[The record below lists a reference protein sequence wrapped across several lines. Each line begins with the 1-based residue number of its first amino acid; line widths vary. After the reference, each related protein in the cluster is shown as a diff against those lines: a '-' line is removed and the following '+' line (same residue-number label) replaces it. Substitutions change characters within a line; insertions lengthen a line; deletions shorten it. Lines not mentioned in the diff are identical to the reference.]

1 MLASILLIVNALW
14 NFDSSQWKIKN
25 YTIKDGLSSNRV
37 YAMVQDNNGRYWIAS
52 NAGLAYFDGY
62 NFTYLT
68 SENGV
73 KNVDL
78 INVVEKNNHLY
89 TVSTN
94 KVEILDVC
102 SLKSK
107 YNTTTYEFKLTD
119 LINTQFIDNKLVHFY
134 YDSINIFSLKRKESI
149 YNIFLPVYNP
159 STKLFYSLKNSLIH
173 INYPTILLKRGAIG
187 NMIKGE
193 YVLLFN
199 LIYKLDYKGNLNKH
213 CTFHFTL
220 DDYAT
225 FNSIDPN
232 YFVLN
237 YPKSSKYRI
246 YCREL
251 NQYRD
256 LFKGISP
263 LSFNLYKET
272 GFYLT
277 SFKNG
282 IFLYSLHAY
291 SKKKLDQFSY
301 TDFHKQPYFLIENKL
316 NEFSPD
322 IKKTSQQYQFY
333 NGQKWITY
341 PMGIKSLI
349 KLDNENFIIGRRE
362 GTCFFHI
369 KDEQNKIP
377 KFIDSSWVL
386 QLKNIEGKLHILT
399 YNNFKIL
406 DGNQKKIYKLKYKGG
421 FVLINDLEYFNNQY
435 VLGTN
440 DQGVFIADSG
450 FKKFKH
456 ISEKEGLQS
465 KLVKRIKTDKQGNI
479 WVLSDKGVDK
489 IDKKNK
495 VTKIFSITEIED
507 YDITNFSASADS
519 LWLFSDDHVY
529 SLNYR
534 ERFKPLQIPIVLNT
548 LTVDNIQTYY
558 EGDSLISIGPRWER
572 IKINYAGIYLHEQE
586 YITYRYRIVH
596 NGDSSSWQTTKLNN
610 LDLVALR
617 SGHYE
622 IMIEAY
628 HSIYPNIKSKQLNV
642 RFYIKPYFYQT
653 WWFYGLTTLLILGS
667 ILGFLWY
674 RNQLRLKA
682 LKLEAELNKYRLSGL
697 QNQMNPHFVF
707 NSMSTIQ
714 NLILNNDK
722 EDALNFISDFS
733 TLMRTMLQNSRND
746 QISLVNELEF
756 LQKYI
761 DLEKIR
767 YRNSFDYAL
776 DLGIDAFELE
786 DIYIPTMMV
795 QPLLENAVKHGVSNL
810 SDRPGHIQL
819 KIRLDETNDNIIII
833 QILDNGHGQSTH
845 GLKNHSSTALKVI
858 KERLTIYSKHGIF
871 GSLDIQYTPEGTICS
886 LKLPI

>member
-1 MLASILLIVNALW
+1 
-14 NFDSSQWKIKN
+14 
-25 YTIKDGLSSNRV
+25 
-37 YAMVQDNNGRYWIAS
+37 MVQDHRGRYWIAS

-73 KNVDL
+73 KSVDIVNVKFL
-78 INVVEKNNHLY
+78 NKHLY
-89 TVSTN
+89 TFSVNQIEAIDISKLNHTYKTN
-94 KVEILDVC
+94 LYDFDVFNRFGHEKIKNNFVVFYTNGVDIFHNNKRVQIKNLDVPFYNLQKDKFQ
-102 SLKSK
+102 SLLSA
-107 YNTTTYEFKLTD
+107 
-119 LINTQFIDNKLVHFY
+119 
-134 YDSINIFSLKRKESI
+134 
-149 YNIFLPVYNP
+149 
-159 STKLFYSLKNSLIH
+159 NS
-173 INYPTILLKRGAIG
+173 
-187 NMIKGE
+187 
-193 YVLLFN
+193 
-199 LIYKLDYKGNLNKH
+199 NLNKSELSFAIDITDKNQYYISFNQIYKKDSNGNLRKY
-213 CTFHFTL
+213 CLVPFTSA
-220 DDYAT
+220 DYGTAY
-225 FNSIDPN
+225 SIDSN
-232 YFVLN
+232 YFLLS
-237 YPKSSKYRI
+237 YITIDKFEI
-246 YCREL
+246 YSRKL
-251 NQYRD
+251 NQSNEI
-256 LFKGISP
+256 FKGITP
-263 LSFNLYKET
+263 LGFNLYRT
-272 GFYLT
+272 NGFTIT

-282 IFLYSLHAY
+282 IYLYCLHTY
-291 SKKKLDQFSY
+291 SKKKLTQFSY
-301 TDFHKQPYFLIENKL
+301 SDFHRERSILLENKL
-316 NEFSPD
+316 NEFSPA
-322 IKKTSQQYQFY
+322 IKKQGQMYSFCH
-333 NGQKWITY
+333 NGKWIKY
-341 PMGIKSLI
+341 SGVIKSLI
-349 KLDNENFIIGRRE
+349 KLDTENFIIGRRD

-369 KDEQNKIP
+369 KDDQTKIP

-386 QLKNIEGKLHILT
+386 RLRKMDTKLFVLT
-399 YNNFKIL
+399 YDNFKL
-406 DGNQKKIYKLKYKGG
+406 LQGNTKKIFKLKYKGG
-421 FVLINDLEYFNNQY
+421 YVLVNDLEYFNNQY

-440 DQGVFIADSG
+440 DQGIFISDTG
-450 FKKFKH
+450 FEKFKH

-465 KLVKRIKTDKQGNI
+465 KLVKRIKTDEQGNI

-489 IDKKNK
+489 IDQNNK

-507 YDITNFSASADS
+507 YDITNFSASTDS

-534 ERFKPLQIPIVLNT
+534 ERFKPQQIPIVLNT
-548 LTVDNIQTYY
+548 LTVDNTQTYY

-586 YITYRYRIVH
+586 YIAYRYRIVY

-617 SGHYE
+617 PGHYE
-622 IMIEAY
+622 ILIEAY
-628 HSIYPNIKSKQLNV
+628 HSIYPNIKSKQLTV
-642 RFYIKPYFYQT
+642 KFYIKPYFYQT

-682 LKLEAELNKYRLSGL
+682 LKLEAELNRYRLTGL

-733 TLMRTMLQNSRND
+733 TLMRTMLQNARND

-776 DLGIDAFELE
+776 DLAIDEFELE

-819 KIRLDETNDNIIII
+819 KIRLDETNESLLII
-833 QILDNGHGQSTH
+833 QIIDNGHGQSTH

-858 KERLTIYSKHGIF
+858 KERLAIYSKHGIF
-871 GSLDIQYTPEGTICS
+871 GSLDILYTPEGTICT

>member
-1 MLASILLIVNALW
+1 MLASIFLIVNALW

-37 YAMVQDNNGRYWIAS
+37 YKMVQDQNGRYWIAS

-73 KNVDL
+73 KSVDL
-78 INVVEKNNHLY
+78 IGCQYINNHIYIIGVSTIEAINIKTLSRNYATKLYPHNIALRFGVELINNKFIYYYHNSVDVFENLELKTYKNIKFPFYNKAESKFESLFNQNSDLNLTSISHVNDVFSINLFYTFNNEIWLKNQQGKLIRHFQLPFNNLEYGTVTCIDSNYFLFDYQTSDKYAIFSREKNQ
-89 TVSTN
+89 SR
-94 KVEILDVC
+94 
-102 SLKSK
+102 
-107 YNTTTYEFKLTD
+107 
-119 LINTQFIDNKLVHFY
+119 Q
-134 YDSINIFSLKRKESI
+134 
-149 YNIFLPVYNP
+149 
-159 STKLFYSLKNSLIH
+159 
-173 INYPTILLKRGAIG
+173 
-187 NMIKGE
+187 
-193 YVLLFN
+193 
-199 LIYKLDYKGNLNKH
+199 
-213 CTFHFTL
+213 
-220 DDYAT
+220 
-225 FNSIDPN
+225 
-232 YFVLN
+232 
-237 YPKSSKYRI
+237 
-246 YCREL
+246 
-251 NQYRD
+251 
-256 LFKGISP
+256 LFKGVKP
-263 LSFNLYKET
+263 LAFDLSKKN
-272 GFYLT
+272 GFYYT
-277 SFKNG
+277 TFKDG
-282 IFLYSLHAY
+282 IFLYNLKAY
-291 SKKKLDQFSY
+291 SKNSLDQLSY
-301 TDFHKQPYFLIENKL
+301 PDFHNQKSFLLENKL
-316 NEFSPD
+316 NEFSPA
-322 IKKTSQQYQFY
+322 IKKQGQMYSFCH
-333 NGQKWITY
+333 NGKWIKY
-341 PMGIKSLI
+341 SGGIKSLI
-349 KLDNENFIIGRRE
+349 KLDSENFIIGRRD
-362 GTCFFHI
+362 GTSFFHI
-369 KDEQNKIP
+369 KDDQTIIP
-377 KFIDSSWVL
+377 KNIDNSWVL
-386 QLKNIEGKLHILT
+386 RLKKLENKLFILT
-399 YNNFKIL
+399 YDNFKL
-406 DGNQKKIYKLKYKGG
+406 LEGNTKKIFKLKYKGG
-421 FVLINDLEYFNNQY
+421 YVLINDLEYFNNKY
-435 VLGTN
+435 VLGSN

-489 IDKKNK
+489 IDENNK
-495 VTKIFSITEIED
+495 VIKIFSITEIED

-548 LTVDNIQTYY
+548 LTVDNTQTYY

-586 YITYRYRIVH
+586 YIAYRYRIVY

-610 LDLVALR
+610 LDLVAL
-617 SGHYE
+617 SPGHYE
-622 IMIEAY
+622 ILIEAY
-628 HSIYPNIKSKQLNV
+628 HSIYPNIQSKQLIV
-642 RFYIKPYFYQT
+642 QFYIKPFFYQT
-653 WWFYGLTTLLILGS
+653 WWFYALTTLLILGS

-682 LKLEAELNKYRLSGL
+682 LKLEAELNRYRLTGL

-722 EDALNFISDFS
+722 DDALNFISDFS
-733 TLMRTMLQNSRND
+733 TLMRTMLQNARND

-776 DLGIDAFELE
+776 DLGIDEFELE

-819 KIRLDETNDNIIII
+819 KITLDETNEILLII
-833 QILDNGHGQSTH
+833 QIKDNGHGQSTH

-858 KERLTIYSKHGIF
+858 KERLVIYSKHGIF
-871 GSLDIQYTPEGTICS
+871 GSLDIQYTPEGTICT